1 MQQRTLGT
9 TVPVSTN
16 GLITGGY
23 SRRRDPAPR
32 VDLRRA
38 TVDLGV
44 TLVNTADIH
53 GRHAEH
59 EYLAETRTVLA
70 AKLHGTAPSLQIRP
84 FPRVQS

>member
-9 TVPVSTN
+9 DVPVSTN
-16 GLITGGY
+16 GLMTGGY
-23 SRRRDPAPR
+23 SGRRDPAPR

-44 TLVNTADIH
+44 TFVDTADIH
-53 GRHAEH
+53 GRHADHEH
-59 EYLAETRTVLA
+59 VTETRTVLA
-70 AKLHGTAPSLQIRP
+70 AKRHGTAPSLQIRP